1 MTESLPV
8 AGMPIIPTEPEIAKI
23 RLYRPA
29 LA

>member
-1 MTESLPV
+1 MTDLPL